1 MRADLSI
8 TPLVGGEITAN
19 LRVTYEDVYGNQTVE
34 LVPLSMQ
41 VNADN
46 GDGSTSIY
54 VSGSNAVIPA
64 ETPEEAPAASGLAW
78 YWIALI
84 VVALAGATAAVI
96 VRVKKK
102 RERSLEDEDI

>member
-1 MRADLSI
+1 MHSCA
-8 TPLVGGEITAN
+8 
-19 LRVTYEDVYGNQTVE
+19 EDT
-34 LVPLSMQ
+34 
-41 VNADN
+41 
-46 GDGSTSIY
+46 GDGGASIY

-84 VVALAGATAAVI
+84 ACAAIGAAAIII